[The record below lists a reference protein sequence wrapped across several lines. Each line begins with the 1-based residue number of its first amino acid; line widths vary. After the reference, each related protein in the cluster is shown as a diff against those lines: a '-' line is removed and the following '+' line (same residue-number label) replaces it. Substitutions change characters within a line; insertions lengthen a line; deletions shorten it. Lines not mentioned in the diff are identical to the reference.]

1 MIHGDYGVSHKQG
14 LVRDA
19 QGKAGELLARLTPQ
33 QRDSFALRL
42 AGLVA
47 VMWPA
52 SDDKGCLSAI
62 EGVAPQVT
70 Q

>member
-1 MIHGDYGVSHKQG
+1 MIHGDYSVSHKQG
-14 LVRDA
+14 LVKDA

-52 SDDKGCLSAI
+52 SQDAECLHAI
-62 EGVAPQVT
+62 EDAAQAVML
-70 Q
+70 